1 MKISEIVIHNVRTIK
16 DARLKLKNYSLL
28 VGPNN
33 AGKSNIIDAIRLF
46 YEHDK
51 LTFADK
57 DKCWFANPGDTEV
70 WIEIEYIL
78 TDAEYSDLK
87 EDYRLPENKLKVRK
101 YFRTHEVGDDGKM
114 KSGYYAYAADGHIY
128 DSRFYGEKNV
138 ASGKLGKVIYI
149 PAMSNVEET
158 TKLTGPS
165 PLRTLIT
172 NVLERVIEGNAAY
185 EKLQKDLS
193 EFSKNIKDA
202 QTEDEK
208 SLAQLQADISKA
220 LQGWNS
226 KFELDFKPLD
236 SASIVK
242 SLIAYKIGEAV
253 DNMNPDQLGSGFQR
267 HLIYS
272 LLDIAARYPTPKTPK
287 KTKEFCPN
295 LSLLL
300 FEEPEAFLHPDQQL
314 AMCRN
319 LKRLA
324 LDDTNQVLIS
334 THSPHFISQNI
345 DDIPSIIKLNKP
357 DKITQTGQISDNKL
371 KEILEEN
378 IIFPDE
384 VNDDRSDIDKTT
396 DMEALKYMLWLD
408 PQRCGCFFSKL
419 VLLVE
424 GPTEKAL
431 FNYLFDKELIK
442 LPRGGVFILDT
453 LGKWNMAKFMRILGE
468 LKISHSVIFDDDNQS
483 QKQKPW
489 NDHIIKS
496 KNEFTR
502 KITPLKGDLE
512 TLLGTEKP
520 KKHPERK
527 PQYLLYKWI
536 KDEIEPQN
544 KEKILSLLHSCITL
558 DE

>member
-16 DARLKLKNYSLL
+16 DASLKLKNYSLL

-57 DKCWFANPGDTEV
+57 DKCWFADSGDTEV
-70 WIEIEYIL
+70 WMEIEYIL

-87 EDYRLPENKLKVRK
+87 EDYRLPGNKLRVRK
-101 YFRTHEVGDDGKM
+101 YFRTSEVGDDGKT
-114 KSGYYAYAADGHIY
+114 KSGYYAYARDGHIY
-128 DSRFYGEKNV
+128 DSRFYGEK
-138 ASGKLGKVIYI
+138 KLGKVIYI

-165 PLRTLIT
+165 PLRTLVT
-172 NVLERVIEGNAAY
+172 SVLERVIEGNAAY

-193 EFSKNIKDA
+193 EFSKNIKEA

-226 KFELDFKPLD
+226 KFEIDFKPLD

-272 LLDIAARYPTPKTPK
+272 LLDIAARYPTPKTQ
-287 KTKEFCPN
+287 KTNKDFCPN

-324 LDDTNQVLIS
+324 LDEANQVLIS

-357 DKITQTGQISDNKL
+357 DKITQTGQISDSRL

-378 IIFPDE
+378 ITFPDGAK
-384 VNDDRSDIDKTT
+384 DDRSDIDKTT
-396 DMEALKYMLWLD
+396 DMEALKYVLWLD

-431 FNYLFDKELIK
+431 FNYLFDKELVK
-442 LPRGGVFILDT
+442 LPEGGVFILDT
-453 LGKWNMAKFMRILGE
+453 LGKWNMVKFMRILGE
-468 LKISHSVIFDDDNQS
+468 LKISHSVIFDDDKDS
-483 QKQKPW
+483 KDQKPW
-489 NDHIIKS
+489 NDYIIKS
-496 KNEFTR
+496 KNTFTR
-502 KITPLKGDLE
+502 KITSLNDDLE
-512 TLLGTEKP
+512 TLLGTDKP
-520 KKHPERK
+520 KDPRRK

-536 KDEIEPQN
+536 KNELEPQN
-544 KEKILSLLHSCITL
+544 KEQVLSLLHSCITL